1 MALKMGSTVMWAL
14 IAFIVGLVVGYL
26 ASTTLFFAFG
36 IAGLAVVL
44 VLVLMKRLAW
54 VLPILAGLLG
64 MFIGRLVM

>member
-14 IAFIVGLVVGYL
+14 IAFIVGLVIGYL